1 VLLCGHARNGAADH
15 VESQVLQRFE
25 ADATFTHVELLAQP
39 AEARVS
45 ILLYD
50 ALDFSTDR
58 DDGGGQTRESLSR
71 VASASAAVTGLDPVR
86 FAHQVR
92 RSRQVLPVGRRE
104 VVCGTEKRRE
114 NLRSRMSKPKR
125 IQRSRAKGWKMPA
138 NAIYV
143 GRPTVWGNPY
153 VVGSE
158 LMNGETLTAEKAL
171 ELYEQH
177 LADNFS
183 ERDIRHCLHDKDL
196 ACWCALDEP
205 CHADVLLRIANSRPK

>member
-1 VLLCGHARNGAADH
+1 MLNGKAAR
-15 VESQVLQRFE
+15 E
-25 ADATFTHVELLAQP
+25 FTA
-39 AEARVS
+39 
-45 ILLYD
+45 
-50 ALDFSTDR
+50 
-58 DDGGGQTRESLSR
+58 
-71 VASASAAVTGLDPVR
+71 
-86 FAHQVR
+86 
-92 RSRQVLPVGRRE
+92 
-104 VVCGTEKRRE
+104 
-114 NLRSRMSKPKR
+114 RMSKPKR

-158 LMNGETLTAEKAL
+158 LMNGETLTAEKAV

-196 ACWCALDEP
+196 VCWCALDEP